1 LEPQSTAFFLLLIV
15 VFGGLMWWLAVAKQL
30 VFRIL
35 AACLAFVPAM
45 AFGVAAVN
53 KYYDYYQNWGSAIS
67 DFTGGSNQAAEV
79 PEADTGSRSKFS
91 TFLGSSIDQAVAA
104 QFGYTAH
111 LEVPG
116 KLSHI
121 TRSVYV
127 YLPPQYFQ
135 PSYRHYRFPAIE
147 LLHGFPGTPQD
158 WITVVGVTTLMQEL
172 VSSGQAKPAVL
183 VMPDA
188 NGGRTVSLQCLNQ
201 FHGPEDATYLAQDL
215 PAYISQN
222 LRVMQPG
229 AAWGIAGYSEG
240 GFCAANLGLKYGN
253 NFGFSGV
260 LSGYF
265 APSDNQLGNPPR
277 LVNPF
282 GGSVKLKRA
291 NTPDDL
297 ILSLPPGTRI
307 PQFWLGVGSG
317 DRSDLR
323 NAQIFEQLLQTRQP
337 GVVLKVVAGG
347 GHTMF
352 TWRALMPSLLEWMT
366 PQLANNDRTLQER
379 AVQQAQQVRRA
390 ELARQAQQARR
401 AAAAKH
407 KKAPVST
414 ASHKS

>member
-1 LEPQSTAFFLLLIV
+1 MEPQSTAFFLLLIV
-15 VFGGLMWWLAVAKQL
+15 VFGGLMWWMAVAKQL

-53 KYYDYYQNWGSAIS
+53 KYYDYYQNWNSAIS
-67 DFTGGSNQAAEV
+67 DFTGQSNQAAEV
-79 PEADTGSRSKFS
+79 PAADSGSGTKFS

-121 TRSVYV
+121 RRSVYV

-135 PSYRHYRFPAIE
+135 PSYRNYRFPAIE

-172 VSSGQAKPAVL
+172 ISSGQAKPAVL

-201 FHGPEDATYLAQDL
+201 FRGPEDATYLAQDL
-215 PAYISQN
+215 PAYIAQN

-265 APSDNQLGNPPR
+265 APSANQLGNPPR

-282 GGSVKLKRA
+282 GGSVKLKRE

-297 ILSLPPGTRI
+297 VLSLPPGTRV

-337 GVVLKVVAGG
+337 GVVLKVVPGG

-366 PQLANNDRTLQER
+366 PQLANNDRTLQAR
-379 AVQQAQQVRRA
+379 AQQARQA
-390 ELARQAQQARR
+390 EQARKAQLARQARQ

-407 KKAPVST
+407 KKAATPKAT
-414 ASHKS
+414 HKS

>member
-15 VFGGLMWWLAVAKQL
+15 VFGGLMWWMAVAKQL

-53 KYYDYYQNWGSAIS
+53 KYYDYYQNWNSAIS
-67 DFTGGSNQAAEV
+67 DFTGQSNQAAEV
-79 PEADTGSRSKFS
+79 PAADSGSGTKFS

-121 TRSVYV
+121 RRSVYV

-135 PSYRHYRFPAIE
+135 PSYRNYRFPAIE

-172 VSSGQAKPAVL
+172 ISSGQAKPAVL

-201 FHGPEDATYLAQDL
+201 FRGPEDATYLAQDL
-215 PAYISQN
+215 PAYIAQN

-265 APSDNQLGNPPR
+265 APSANQLGNPPR

-282 GGSVKLKRA
+282 GGSVKLKRE

-297 ILSLPPGTRI
+297 VLSLPPGTRV

-337 GVVLKVVAGG
+337 GVVLKVVPGG

-366 PQLANNDRTLQER
+366 PQLANNDRTLQAR
-379 AVQQAQQVRRA
+379 AQQARQA
-390 ELARQAQQARR
+390 EQARKAQLARQARQ

-407 KKAPVST
+407 KKAATPKAT
-414 ASHKS
+414 HKS

>member
-15 VFGGLMWWLAVAKQL
+15 VFGGLMWWMAVAKQL

-53 KYYDYYQNWGSAIS
+53 KYYDYYQNWNSAIS
-67 DFTGGSNQAAEV
+67 DFTGQSNQAAEV
-79 PEADTGSRSKFS
+79 PAADSGSGTKFS

-135 PSYRHYRFPAIE
+135 PSYRNYRFPAIE

-172 VSSGQAKPAVL
+172 ISSGQAKPAVL

-201 FHGPEDATYLAQDL
+201 FRGPEDATYLAQDL
-215 PAYISQN
+215 PAYIAQN

-282 GGSVKLKRA
+282 GGSVKLKRE

-297 ILSLPPGTRI
+297 ALSLPPGTRV

-337 GVVLKVVAGG
+337 GVVLKVVPGG

-366 PQLANNDRTLQER
+366 PQLANNDRTLQAR
-379 AVQQAQQVRRA
+379 AQQARQA
-390 ELARQAQQARR
+390 EQARLARQARQE
-401 AAAAKH
+401 AAAKR
-407 KKAPVST
+407 KKAATPKAT
-414 ASHKS
+414 HKS